1 VNSVADRLDES
12 PDSYHNCELQLRHF
26 GGRRSFDG
34 AIRTVQCYDDTVL
47 VKQVLAEPGNG
58 QVLVI
63 DGAGS
68 PRVALM
74 GDRTALMAAQ
84 NGWAGLVI
92 FGMVRD
98 VDALSQLD
106 IGIKALGST
115 PRKPAQDGVGSI
127 DVPVRFGSARFT
139 PGAHLWSDSDGVIV
153 EITPGAAATSAGSTG
168 SGEPNG

>member
-1 VNSVADRLDES
+1 MSIADRLDAAPAE
-12 PDSYHNCELQLRHF
+12 YHNCELQLRQF
-26 GGRRSFDG
+26 GGRGSFDG
-34 AIRTVQCYDDTVL
+34 PIRTVQCYDDTVL

-74 GDRTALMAAQ
+74 GDRTALMAAE
-84 NGWAGLVI
+84 NGWSGLVI

-98 VDALSQLD
+98 VDALAQLD
-106 IGIKALGST
+106 IGIKAVGST

-127 DVPVRFGSARFT
+127 DVPVRFGSATFV
-139 PGAHLWSDSDGVIV
+139 PGAHIWSDSDGVIV
-153 EITPGAAATSAGSTG
+153 EIAAGQ
-168 SGEPNG
+168 GEPDA